1 MKEPTGVNDMYGKAI
16 LEGDVLID
24 VLPSKGIVVRL
35 EDGQYIV
42 TSDFL
47 GRDIR
52 QIGNS
57 DLLNDDLIK
66 DNKMSVIGNI
76 HDNPDSLY

>member
-1 MKEPTGVNDMYGKAI
+1 MKESTGVNDMYGRAI

-35 EDGQYIV
+35 EDGRYVV
-42 TSDFL
+42 TSDFQ

-52 QIGNS
+52 QVGHS
-57 DLLNDDLIK
+57 DLLNDFLIK
-66 DNKMSVIGNI
+66 DHKMTVIGNI
-76 HDNPDSLY
+76 HDNPDIV